1 MNAEYS
7 ALASARGRERC
18 TDSET
23 RAGELMA
30 PGWRDGPS
38 QWAAPVVRGL
48 EGLIAPPYE
57 GDFGLKVPYHGVPRF
72 RQCSFAAAELRESL
86 EARLRELM
94 AYWIGNDEHKARV
107 SAPQLLHGSVS

>member
-1 MNAEYS
+1 
-7 ALASARGRERC
+7 
-18 TDSET
+18 
-23 RAGELMA
+23 MA